1 MRIKFMTYGLLAPD
15 YAGLPETK
23 SRTLFFPSLV
33 AELHMSCLGS
43 KVRGEFPAIARNP
56 DDHVLC
62 DGPTGTQAH
71 SSAIAAISDY
81 LSSVNANLG
90 GRSPGAL
97 RAIDTAR
104 RAREMAA
111 AFMNCKE
118 QEVSAPAKLL
128 RVPIHLTLDNAQCV

>member
-1 MRIKFMTYGLLAPD
+1 
-15 YAGLPETK
+15 
-23 SRTLFFPSLV
+23 
-33 AELHMSCLGS
+33 MSCLGS

-128 RVPIHLTLDNAQCV
+128 RVPIHLTLDNAQCVANQREHASRYSSAPT